1 MYVYNLY
8 ETFFN
13 TYKFREENKMAK
25 TAKKTASAKAEK
37 TAAPEAPAVE
47 TPEAAPAD
55 DGSQI
60 TIADLQA
67 MANVIDAAVRRGAFG
82 ASEVADVGAVYTKL
96 TSFLKVV
103 AEQQKAADQGTV

>member
-1 MYVYNLY
+1 MS
-8 ETFFN
+8 
-13 TYKFREENKMAK
+13 K
-25 TAKKTASAKAEK
+25 TAKKKASAKVEQ
-37 TAAPEAPAVE
+37 TTAPEAPEAVE

-82 ASEVADVGAVYTKL
+82 ASEVGEVSAVYTKL
-96 TSFLKVV
+96 AAFLQKV
-103 AEQQKAADQGTV
+103 AEQQKAAEQQ

>member
-1 MYVYNLY
+1 
-8 ETFFN
+8 
-13 TYKFREENKMAK
+13 MAR
-25 TAKKTASAKAEK
+25 TAKKKASATAEK
-37 TAAPEAPAVE
+37 TAAPEAPEAPAVNN
-47 TPEAAPAD
+47 PEAAPAD

-96 TSFLKVV
+96 TNFLKMV
-103 AEQQKAADQGTV
+103 AEQQKGQAGE